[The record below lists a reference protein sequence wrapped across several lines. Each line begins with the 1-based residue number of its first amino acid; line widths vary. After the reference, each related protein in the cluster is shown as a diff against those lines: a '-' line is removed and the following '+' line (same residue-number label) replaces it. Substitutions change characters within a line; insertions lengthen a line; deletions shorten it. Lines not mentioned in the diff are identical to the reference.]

1 MSFHSL
7 ASLLSSEVEDDDDGR
22 NNNRLLR
29 DTSIARTKVG
39 AFLAKEQR
47 LERRLI
53 DDTSS
58 RRSTVSYS
66 SRDYGS
72 TTCTAIAPD
81 RWRRIAP
88 PPPSPRSSD
97 PPMISSAHASTH
109 DPDESPS
116 VLNYNDD
123 DAVAVA
129 SPSSPTSSP
138 IIVAE
143 EDAAA
148 SKAAKEKEDA
158 AVPVENDG
166 ATNDDHSHRRSKLAD
181 LRITIMSTIL
191 SPLLDRLLSRP
202 SLSDRLFARYPPL
215 LLLSQHARIAAPAF
229 GGAYLLLVS
238 LLWLP
243 LWMLGRI
250 VTEAGVY
257 LLLLTGAAH
266 GGRCLLRLLAFPGTN
281 VRVYGEIE
289 NEFAKYSWG

>member
-97 PPMISSAHASTH
+97 SPMISSAHASTH

-148 SKAAKEKEDA
+148 SKACQGETTRRADADESTYAVPSGEEEEEDA

-166 ATNDDHSHRRSKLAD
+166 ATNDDHSHRRSQLAD
-181 LRITIMSTIL
+181 LRITIMSTSSPPCWIVSSPVPPSPTVSSHGIPPSSSCRNTPGSPPRPSGERTSFCVVAMA
-191 SPLLDRLLSRP
+191 SPLDARAHRDRGGGV
-202 SLSDRLFARYPPL
+202 PP
-215 LLLSQHARIAAPAF
+215 P
-229 GGAYLLLVS
+229 
-238 LLWLP
+238 P
-243 LWMLGRI
+243 D
-250 VTEAGVY
+250 
-257 LLLLTGAAH
+257 
-266 GGRCLLRLLAFPGTN
+266 
-281 VRVYGEIE
+281 
-289 NEFAKYSWG
+289 